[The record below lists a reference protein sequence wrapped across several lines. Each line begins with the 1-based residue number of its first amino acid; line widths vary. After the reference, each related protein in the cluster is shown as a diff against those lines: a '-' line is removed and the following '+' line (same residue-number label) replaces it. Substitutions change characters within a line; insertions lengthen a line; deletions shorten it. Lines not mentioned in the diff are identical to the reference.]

1 MNRALIQ
8 CLVEYTNNLF
18 QFSFLFSRRQFVLN
32 VNYLRY
38 FSPILRQFHFQLN
51 DNKYQVLIIS
61 INLSN
66 HIPRVLNDQ

>member
-1 MNRALIQ
+1 MNKALIQ

-18 QFSFLFSRRQFVLN
+18 QFSFLFSRRQFVPN
-32 VNYLRY
+32 VTYLLY

-61 INLSN
+61 VSLSN
-66 HIPRVLNDQ
+66 HIPLVLNEQ